1 MSEYLGVG
9 DLFGYIANELNYTR
23 RELASYLG
31 TNGAM
36 VSKWE
41 SNEAIPS
48 QDMYRKML
56 HFAKIMDVD
65 CSLFTIQM
73 YIEAVLEQV
82 YEGCYSIYSEI
93 NHRTNKV
100 ELLNVLNGE
109 LKWVEIE
116 KITNKKFD
124 LF

>member
-1 MSEYLGVG
+1 MSEHLGVG
-9 DLFGYIANELNYTR
+9 DLFGYIANELNYTKK
-23 RELASYLG
+23 ELASYLG
-31 TNGAM
+31 TTGAM

-41 SNEAIPS
+41 SYEAIPT

-56 HFAKIMDVD
+56 HLAKIMDVD

-73 YIEAVLEQV
+73 YIEAVLERV
-82 YEGCYSIYSEI
+82 YEGCYSIYSEV
-93 NHRTNKV
+93 NYRTNKV

-116 KITNKKFD
+116 KLTNKKVD